1 MRRLGGKKSEEDRLY
16 HLACKAM
23 QTKSTLR
30 CINERG
36 GTRRAGIEKNV
47 ECGRVSS

>member
-1 MRRLGGKKSEEDRLY
+1 MRRLGGKKGEEDRLY

-23 QTKSTLR
+23 QMKSTVR
-30 CINERG
+30 CINGRG
-36 GTRRAGIEKNV
+36 GNEARGIEKNV